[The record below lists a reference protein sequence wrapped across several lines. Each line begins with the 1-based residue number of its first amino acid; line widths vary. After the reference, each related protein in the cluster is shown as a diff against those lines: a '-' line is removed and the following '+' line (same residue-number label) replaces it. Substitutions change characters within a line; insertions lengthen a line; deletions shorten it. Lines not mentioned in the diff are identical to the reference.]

1 MVRQASVERKTGETN
16 IAVTL
21 NLDVAPG
28 EKQAINVS
36 TGVGFLDHVS
46 IPGLRRSGSPAQR
59 RDDTP
64 KAVTRLGFRR
74 RRLSTFPGLPGT
86 PFLEPAG
93 S

>member
-28 EKQAINVS
+28 EKQAISVS

-46 IPGLRRSGSPAQR
+46 RLWSGGTLRRGVLEWIVSTHG
-59 RDDTP
+59 
-64 KAVTRLGFRR
+64 VT
-74 RRLSTFPGLPGT
+74 LSSSS
-86 PFLEPAG
+86 LESNALRP
-93 S
+93 SHLLT

>member
-1 MVRQASVERKTGETN
+1 MVRQASVERKTGETQ

-46 IPGLRRSGSPAQR
+46 VLVRKDVAPRVHGWAGLARSVALLCTDSDFLPLR
-59 RDDTP
+59 SRT
-64 KAVTRLGFRR
+64 KASALVDI
-74 RRLSTFPGLPGT
+74 S
-86 PFLEPAG
+86 
-93 S
+93 